1 MVLAVALGLYA
12 TAVNAGGLYL
22 NEFATPSMGA
32 AGAGQEAVASDA
44 STAMPLHNPAGMTR
58 LRGHQLLLG
67 AGAGVATGKFD
78 PDDDTPIAGDDG
90 GNAGGPF
97 PLLGTFY
104 AHSLTDDL
112 KVGMSVLSITGA
124 SLDYGDDWTGRF
136 LVQEV
141 TLFTVALNASMAYRV
156 TDWLSLGAGFTAL
169 YAELEMKVA
178 VPGPR
183 GGEGQATIDGDDTAY
198 GYNFGVLLELSPHT
212 RLGIIYFSEIE
223 LDFSGD
229 VDLDPSDLSVGI
241 DTDVPLAQ
249 LVRLGL
255 YQELGEQF
263 TLLLSI
269 GWEDWSTFDT
279 QNISTERL
287 DADVPRNWKDTM
299 HASIGLHYRP
309 LEQWLFQTGVTYDSS
324 PVDTSDRTPDLPI
337 DEQIRVALGAQYDW
351 NKRLTIGGAL
361 EYAFLGEAEITKD
374 RLMGDFT
381 RNDIFFF
388 ALNASWKF
396 GGYNR

>member
-1 MVLAVALGLYA
+1 
-12 TAVNAGGLYL
+12 
-22 NEFATPSMGA
+22 MGA

-58 LRGHQLLLG
+58 LQGHQILLG
-67 AGAGVATGKFD
+67 AGAGVSTVKFD
-78 PDDDTPIAGDDG
+78 PDEDTPMSGDDG
-90 GNAGGPF
+90 GNAGSAF
-97 PLLGTFY
+97 PLIGTYY

-112 KVGMSVLSITGA
+112 KVGLSVLSLTGA

-136 LVQEV
+136 LVQDV
-141 TLFTVALNASMAYRV
+141 TLLTVSLNTSAAYRV
-156 TDWLSLGAGFTAL
+156 TEWLSLAAGFTVM
-169 YAELEMKVA
+169 YAQLEMNVA

-198 GYNFGVLLELSPHT
+198 GYNFGALLELSPHT
-212 RLGIIYFSEIE
+212 RVGIIYMSEIE

-241 DTDVPLAQ
+241 DTEIPLAQ

-255 YQELGEQF
+255 YQDLSEQF
-263 TLLLSI
+263 TLLLSL
-269 GWEDWSTFDT
+269 GWEDWSTFDN

-287 DADVPRNWKDTM
+287 DAKVPRKWKDTI
-299 HASIGLHYRP
+299 HASIGLQYRP
-309 LEQWLFQTGVTYDSS
+309 VEQWLLQTGVTYDSS

-337 DEQIRVALGAQYDW
+337 DDQLRVALGAQYDW
-351 NKRLTIGGAL
+351 TKRLTIGGAL
-361 EYAFLGEAEITKD
+361 EYVFLGEAEINRD
-374 RLMGDFT
+374 RLRGEYS

-388 ALNASWKF
+388 AFNASWKF
-396 GGYNR
+396 GGI